1 MGFDTAQYMGIP
13 RVPSTV
19 TLICVM
25 IFSNDSGG
33 IARNNGTSRDGT
45 SNDGAGTDTGMIT
58 NGDGPDNDGAGA
70 ELDPVPHAG
79 REKLTALAIRLV
91 AQGAV
96 VAQDAVTPHLHAVTD
111 DDILRVIEAQ
121 AQPSRAL
128 GEISRPHS
136 SLNPLSSNK
145 QGSLIKRPPCASR

>member
-1 MGFDTAQYMGIP
+1 M
-13 RVPSTV
+13 
-19 TLICVM
+19 L
-25 IFSNDSGG
+25 
-33 IARNNGTSRDGT
+33 
-45 SNDGAGTDTGMIT
+45 T

-79 REKLTALAIRLV
+79 REKLAALAIRLV

-121 AQPSRAL
+121 APTQP
-128 GEISRPHS
+128 
-136 SLNPLSSNK
+136 
-145 QGSLIKRPPCASR
+145 GSWRDIEAAQQLEYLEQQQAG